1 MCTIDHLSYGECLQ
15 LSNSNNWRI
24 RLTIVLISTECDLPL
39 SMYLTEKTCCHFWRL
54 IGVLG
59 TIFLINHIA
68 GFQYNNWW
76 RYNFCAVNKVLDI
89 AWVLCC
95 QTFLSH
101 NHCPVFRKW
110 IFHPLNPLLMKT
122 WKMMKW
128 MKETLFI
135 QLGITKSNNL
145 FILFFTVELYSKNYF
160 LLNVSYCSLSNA
172 MTFRL
177 LLMKVFKTLY
187 KLNQCMSGKILI
199 V

>member
-1 MCTIDHLSYGECLQ
+1 
-15 LSNSNNWRI
+15 
-24 RLTIVLISTECDLPL
+24 
-39 SMYLTEKTCCHFWRL
+39 
-54 IGVLG
+54 
-59 TIFLINHIA
+59 
-68 GFQYNNWW
+68 
-76 RYNFCAVNKVLDI
+76 
-89 AWVLCC
+89 
-95 QTFLSH
+95 
-101 NHCPVFRKW
+101 
-110 IFHPLNPLLMKT
+110 
-122 WKMMKW
+122 MMKW

-145 FILFFTVELYSKNYF
+145 FILFFTVELNSKNYF